1 MLTAVLKAV
10 PQEAEPLDGWG
21 VVCIAGAFIFY
32 IVLSNIILSV
42 EELSNNQIIHAIYTS
57 IILFVP
63 TWALF
68 RAVPGPLLGILIS
81 PVPVIAV
88 FMCLLFFRRDFSVD
102 ALPIGSFV
110 GLIVVVAI
118 CWIFDFI
125 SEKLHSI
132 PMTWGMFIFFII
144 AIFAYSSS
152 KD

>member
-1 MLTAVLKAV
+1 MLTDVLKAV

-21 VVCIAGAFIFY
+21 VLCIAGAFIFY

-81 PVPVIAV
+81 PVPVILV
-88 FMCLLFFRRDFSVD
+88 FICLLFFRRDFSVNI
-102 ALPIGSFV
+102 LPVGSFV
-110 GLIVVVAI
+110 GLIVVVTI
-118 CWIFDFI
+118 SWIFDFI

-132 PMTWGMFIFFII
+132 PMTWGMFIFII
-144 AIFAYSSS
+144 VGAFSYLSSR
-152 KD
+152 D